1 MTDPR
6 PPLTKRDI
14 PILVACYAVVW
25 VPIFLALWAWS
36 ES

>member
-14 PILVACYAVVW
+14 PIAALCYAVVYI
-25 VPIFLALWAWS
+25 PIILALWPWS
-36 ES
+36 E